1 MNQHTF
7 SSHENCYTFEVALTD
22 DYHVIG
28 ECSEEIISFIC
39 ILPYIIAGISR
50 IELDILDFV
59 PEITKYLY
67 S

>member
-7 SSHENCYTFEVALTD
+7 SQNENCYTFEVALTD

-28 ECSEEIISFIC
+28 ECSEEINSFIC
-39 ILPYIIAGISR
+39 ILPYIFVGITR
-50 IELDILDFV
+50 IELVILDFV
-59 PEITKYLY
+59 PEITKYLC